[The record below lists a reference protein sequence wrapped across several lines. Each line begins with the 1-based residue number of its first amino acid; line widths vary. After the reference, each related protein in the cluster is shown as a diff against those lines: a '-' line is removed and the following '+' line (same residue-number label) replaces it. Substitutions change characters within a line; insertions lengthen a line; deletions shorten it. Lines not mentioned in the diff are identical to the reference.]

1 MERLSIGLFCLD
13 DDAQEIIRLHYYE
26 GYTCRQIGEQKQV
39 SFKQAALLINSALT
53 RLRTILNE
61 LNA

>member
-1 MERLSIGLFCLD
+1 MERLSIALFCLD

-26 GYTCRQIGEQKQV
+26 GYTCRQIATQKHF
-39 SFKQAALLINSALT
+39 SFKTAANRINSALT